1 MHKRNFGFSK
11 RGHRSLNELDL
22 HAASQCSRSWEPSL
36 LRVFA
41 FTFALFVVLLLVLS
55 SLRMK

>member
-22 HAASQCSRSWEPSL
+22 EAASQCSRSWEPTL
-36 LRVFA
+36 PRVFA
-41 FTFALFVVLLLVLS
+41 FTFALFVVLLLVLP
-55 SLRMK
+55 LIGIK